1 MKKRRSPVYHSRRRG
16 SGLRSFFVT
25 LLGAA
30 AIAVLGAGVW
40 QLLDPVEYQPPLAPL
55 AASALA
61 ASKSDQPDQTD
72 QTDPPEEKDTP
83 PPDSSSGSQDP
94 ASSGDPPEDGEDDQ
108 KSSDPQVAEGEWLA
122 SEYFDD
128 ALFVGDSITE
138 GIKLYDVMSNVTV
151 LASTG
156 VNVATLQLNL
166 GSRGGQAVM
175 VIECDKAVPTNVVE
189 EIRALPGIQRVTSYI
204 PEGQEETV

>member
-1 MKKRRSPVYHSRRRG
+1 MKKRKSPVFHSRKRG
-16 SGLRSFFVT
+16 TALRSFFVT
-25 LLGAA
+25 LLGSA
-30 AIAVLGAGVW
+30 AIAVLGAGIW

-55 AASALA
+55 TASALA
-61 ASKSDQPDQTD
+61 ASKSDQPD

-94 ASSGDPPEDGEDDQ
+94 ASGGDPPEEGEDDQ

-138 GIKLYDVMSNVTV
+138 GI
-151 LASTG
+151 
-156 VNVATLQLNL
+156 
-166 GSRGGQAVM
+166 
-175 VIECDKAVPTNVVE
+175 
-189 EIRALPGIQRVTSYI
+189 
-204 PEGQEETV
+204 